1 MPMPQSGSTKRPEIG
16 AGRVFNEDMSGRL
29 ESFRR
34 LIVVEDIDP
43 ASRVQTLQA
52 ALAEIMHLSER
63 EGSDSLTSIA
73 RLLTQYLQGR
83 DELRP
88 KPQSIVVVH
97 VDAMQ
102 MALTAHL
109 NGLRIPN
116 EHDMLMGLARMAMQF
131 P

>member
-16 AGRVFNEDMSGRL
+16 AGRVFN
-29 ESFRR
+29 
-34 LIVVEDIDP
+34 
-43 ASRVQTLQA
+43 
-52 ALAEIMHLSER
+52 